1 MIWDSRSASKPTT
14 EMHDAHAA
22 EINCLSFNPNN
33 EFLLATGGA
42 DKVVA
47 LWDLRNLARSLHK
60 FEGHKQEI
68 LQVAWAPFTESIVA
82 SSSADRRIHIWDLAR
97 IGQEQTEEE
106 KEDGPPELLFIHGG

>member
-1 MIWDSRSASKPTT
+1 
-14 EMHDAHAA
+14 MHDAHAA